1 MKKIKVFPIVFV
13 LITLFVLSTYIAYS
27 QPSPIPKFSKKGKLL
42 FPNSDF
48 EHGNLDNWRAFG
60 NAFLNQ
66 PTYGDN
72 VLARESPKCAIPQG
86 SWWIG
91 SYENYQGL
99 PGQKPGD
106 AQKNVAVGELISQT
120 FTIETPY
127 IGFLISGGS
136 KKTTAV
142 RLIVNGE
149 VVRETSGLNHPLMA
163 REFWNVKEFL
173 NQTAVISIIDREKG
187 VWGCINA
194 DDFRG
199 YMAPDNM
206 LLFPNSDFE
215 MGTLDHWKAEGSAF
229 DRQPTYGDNPSVRE
243 RGKFSNHQGKYW
255 IGTYELYQ
263 GKPGEKPGS
272 VRKDVAFGTLRSEPF
287 KIRGYAIRF
296 LLGGGKGAGLE
307 VRLYVD
313 GKVVRT
319 ATNPENREDMK
330 PVIWTVSEF
339 KGKEAEIEVID
350 DTMDAWGHI
359 NVDDFRYVRLL
370 DDL

>member
-1 MKKIKVFPIVFV
+1 MKKIKFP
-13 LITLFVLSTYIAYS
+13 LFVLFIIFLFSTSYIYS
-27 QPSPIPKFSKKGKLL
+27 QPSAIPKFSKKAKLL

-60 NAFLNQ
+60 KAFLNQ

-72 VLARESPKCAIPQG
+72 VLARESPKCALPQG
-86 SWWIG
+86 SWWVG

-99 PGQKPGD
+99 PGQKAGD
-106 AQKNVAVGELISQT
+106 VQKNDAVGELISQT
-120 FTIETPY
+120 FIITTPY

-142 RLIVNGE
+142 RLIVNGSI
-149 VVRETSGLNHPLMA
+149 VRETSGQNNPLLV
-163 REFWNVKEFL
+163 REFWDVKEFL
-173 NQTAVISIIDREKG
+173 NQPAIISIIDNDKG
-187 VWGCINA
+187 AWGCINV

-199 YMAPDNM
+199 YSVPDNM

-215 MGTLDHWKAEGSAF
+215 MGNLENWKAQGSAF
-229 DRQPTYGDNPSVRE
+229 ERQPTLGDNPAARE
-243 RGKFSNHQGKYW
+243 SGKHSNHQGKYW

-263 GKPGEKPGS
+263 GKPGEEPGM
-272 VRKDVAFGTLRSEPF
+272 VRKDVAFGSLRSEPF

-296 LLGGGKGAGLE
+296 LLGGGKVPGLE
-307 VRLYVD
+307 VRLYVN

-319 ATNPENREDMK
+319 AKNTENREDMQF
-330 PVIWTVSEF
+330 VVWNVAEF
-339 KGKEAEIEVID
+339 KGENAEIEIID
-350 DTMDAWGHI
+350 DSMDAWGHI